1 MLVRTIVR
9 ADGLFIDFQTAF
21 ADALISARC
30 RSGVWALAP
39 RTESLY
45 GWLVYSKI
53 RKALF
58 SMSIEIVNTI
68 VGILFVGIWLIVGHI
83 ITINHS

>member
-1 MLVRTIVR
+1 LLVRTIDR

-21 ADALISARC
+21 ADALVSARR
-30 RSGVWALAP
+30 RSGVWALAAK
-39 RTESLY
+39 TESLY
-45 GWLVYSKI
+45 GWLVYPKI
-53 RKALF
+53 RKALS

>member
-1 MLVRTIVR
+1 MDYSSISKPHLPMHWFLQDADR
-9 ADGLFIDFQTAF
+9 ASGHLPLGPNRFTDGWFTH
-21 ADALISARC
+21 
-30 RSGVWALAP
+30 
-39 RTESLY
+39 
-45 GWLVYSKI
+45 KI

>member
-1 MLVRTIVR
+1 MRIGQLGSSPNDRIALR
-9 ADGLFIDFQTAF
+9 MAGL
-21 ADALISARC
+21 S
-30 RSGVWALAP
+30 S
-39 RTESLY
+39 
-45 GWLVYSKI
+45 I

-58 SMSIEIVNTI
+58 SMPIEIVNTI